1 MKTAVKTLIV
11 LIFGAAFSALLGGCA
26 TDRAVVEQAEQF
38 NTTLDKAVIHD
49 PQLESYFKR
58 IGSRIIAGAKAYDAE
73 AFKKEENKWMFS
85 KDMEF
90 HLVNSKTLNAFTTGG
105 EHMYIYNQLFQDAR
119 SEDELVAVMAHEYA
133 HVYRRHVQQGMN
145 RQYAILGAA
154 AAAGAGGYALGGSEK
169 GGQYAGLGAG
179 LAAMAGQFVGM
190 SYTRKDEAEADQ
202 YGFNF
207 YTRAGWD
214 PIRFGDFFQSMIE
227 KGYDKGPDYLSD
239 HPSLKSRLEA
249 ARQRAQ
255 SLPTNADRWRRPD
268 VASGDEFRR
277 MQQRA
282 RELGARLPDDKSLQQ
297 VQKLLAA
304 LPRSCLTPAI
314 HEDQKRAEQ
323 ELLVDVERQKRRE
336 KNPTAKR
343 NRERDRDRDRERDV
357 ISSR

>member
-1 MKTAVKTLIV
+1 MKTGTKMLVV
-11 LIFGAAFSALLGGCA
+11 LVCGLLLGSGVVGCA
-26 TDRAVVEQAEQF
+26 TDRAVVEQADQF

-49 PQLESYFKR
+49 PQLESYFQR
-58 IGSRIIAGAKAYDAE
+58 LGTRIIAGAKTYDAE
-73 AFKKEENKWMFS
+73 ASKKEENKWMFS

-105 EHMYIYNQLFQDAR
+105 EHMYIYNQLFQEAKT
-119 SEDELVAVMAHEYA
+119 EDELVAVMAHEYA

-154 AAAGAGGYALGGSEK
+154 AAAGAAGYGLGGNEK
-169 GGQYAGLGAG
+169 GGEYAGLGAG
-179 LAAMAGQFVGM
+179 VAMMAGQFVGM
-190 SYTRKDEAEADQ
+190 SYTRKDEAEADE

-214 PIRFGDFFQSMIE
+214 PKKFGDFFQHMIE

-239 HPSLKSRLEA
+239 HPSLKSRLEV
-249 ARQRAQ
+249 ARQRAEQ
-255 SLPTNADRWRRPD
+255 VERQASKWRRPEI
-268 VASGDEFRR
+268 ASLEEFRR

-304 LPRSCLTPAI
+304 LPRSCITPAI
-314 HEDQKRAEQ
+314 HEDQRKAEQ
-323 ELLVDVERQKRRE
+323 ELLYEAERE
-336 KNPTAKR
+336 KKKEK
-343 NRERDRDRDRERDV
+343 NRKADRT
-357 ISSR
+357 S

>member
-1 MKTAVKTLIV
+1 MKTALKTLIV
-11 LIFGAAFSALLGGCA
+11 LIFAAGFAGLLGGCA
-26 TDRAVVEQAEQF
+26 TDRAVVQQADEF

-49 PQLESYFKR
+49 PQLESYFQR
-58 IGSRIIAGAKAYDAE
+58 LGSRIIAGAKVYDAE
-73 AFKKEENKWMFS
+73 ASKKEENKWMFS

-105 EHMYIYNQLFQDAR
+105 EHMYIYNELFQQAK
-119 SEDELVAVMAHEYA
+119 SEDELTAVMSHEYA

-154 AAAGAGGYALGGSEK
+154 AAAGAAGYGLGGSEK
-169 GGQYAGLGAG
+169 GSEYAGLGSG
-179 LAAMAGQFVGM
+179 IAAMAGQFVGM

-207 YTRAGWD
+207 YSRAGWD
-214 PIRFGDFFQSMIE
+214 PTKFGDFFQSMID

-239 HPSLKSRLEA
+239 HPSLKSRLEL

-255 SLPTNADRWRRPD
+255 SLPPTADKWRRPD
-268 VASGDEFRR
+268 VASGDEFHR

-282 RELGARLPDDKSLQQ
+282 RDLGARLPDDKSLQQ

-323 ELLVDVERQKRRE
+323 ELLYEVDKQKKKE
-336 KNPTAKR
+336 KNKR
-343 NRERDRDRDRERDV
+343 PDREATRTDRSREV
-357 ISSR
+357 ISSN

>member
-1 MKTAVKTLIV
+1 MKTALKILSV
-11 LIFGAAFSALLGGCA
+11 LILGAGFTALLGGCA
-26 TDRAVVEQAEQF
+26 TDRAVVQQAEEF

-49 PQLESYFKR
+49 PQLESYFQR
-58 IGSRIIAGAKAYDAE
+58 LGSRIIAGAKAYDAE
-73 AFKKEENKWMFS
+73 ASKKEENKWMFS

-105 EHMYIYNQLFQDAR
+105 EHMYIYNALFQQAKT
-119 SEDELVAVMAHEYA
+119 EDELVAVMSHEYA

-154 AAAGAGGYALGGSEK
+154 AAAGAAGYGIGGSEK
-169 GGQYAGLGAG
+169 GSQYAGMGAG
-179 LAAMAGQFVGM
+179 IAAMAGQFVGM

-207 YTRAGWD
+207 YSRAGWD
-214 PIRFGDFFQSMIE
+214 PMKFGDFFQSMIE

-255 SLPTNADRWRRPD
+255 SLPPNADRWRRPP
-268 VASGDEFRR
+268 VASPGEFRQL
-277 MQQRA
+277 QQRA
-282 RELGARLPDDKSLQQ
+282 KELGARLPDDKSLQQ

-304 LPRSCLTPAI
+304 LPRSCITPAI

-323 ELLVDVERQKRRE
+323 ELLYEVEKQKKKE
-336 KNPTAKR
+336 KNPNARR
-343 NRERDRDRDRERDV
+343 NRDRDSEV

>member
-1 MKTAVKTLIV
+1 MKTALQTLIV
-11 LIFGAAFSALLGGCA
+11 LVFGAAFTALLGGCA
-26 TDRAVVEQAEQF
+26 TDKAVVQQAEEF
-38 NTTLDKAVIHD
+38 NTTLDKAVMHD
-49 PQLESYFKR
+49 PQLQSYFQR
-58 IGSRIIAGAKAYDAE
+58 LGTRIIAGAKAYDAE
-73 AFKKEENKWMFS
+73 ASQKAENKWMFS

-105 EHMYIYNQLFQDAR
+105 EHMYIYNELFQQAKT
-119 SEDELVAVMAHEYA
+119 EDELTAVMSHEYA

-154 AAAGAGGYALGGSEK
+154 AAAGAAGYGIGGSEK
-169 GGQYAGLGAG
+169 GSEYAGLGAG
-179 LAAMAGQFVGM
+179 VAAMAGQFVGM

-214 PIRFGDFFQSMIE
+214 PMKFGDFFQHMIDM
-227 KGYDKGPDYLSD
+227 GYDKGSEYLSD
-239 HPSLKSRLEA
+239 HPSLKSRLDA

-255 SLPTNADRWRRPD
+255 ALPTTAEKWRRPD
-268 VASGDEFRR
+268 VASGDEFHR

-282 RELGARLPDDKSLQQ
+282 KELGAHMPDDKSLQQ

-314 HEDQKRAEQ
+314 QDDQKRAEQ
-323 ELLVDVERQKRRE
+323 QILNEAEKTKKKDKKRDQ
-336 KNPTAKR
+336 TAR
-343 NRERDRDRDRERDV
+343 ANSARGDEV

>member
-1 MKTAVKTLIV
+1 MKTTLKTLIV
-11 LIFGAAFSALLGGCA
+11 LLCGVGLVVSLGGCA
-26 TDRAVVEQAEQF
+26 TDRAVVQQAEEF

-49 PQLESYFKR
+49 PQLQSYFQR
-58 IGSRIIAGAKAYDAE
+58 LGSRIIAGAKAYDAE
-73 AFKKEENKWMFS
+73 ASKKEENKWMFS

-119 SEDELVAVMAHEYA
+119 TEDELVAVMAHEYA

-154 AAAGAGGYALGGSEK
+154 AAAGAAGYGIGGSEK
-169 GGQYAGLGAG
+169 GSEYAGLGAG
-179 LAAMAGQFVGM
+179 IAAMAGQFVGM

-214 PIRFGDFFQSMIE
+214 PMKFGDFFQSMIE
-227 KGYDKGPDYLSD
+227 KGYDKGPEYLSD
-239 HPSLKSRLEA
+239 HPSLKSRLDA
-249 ARQRAQ
+249 SRQRAQ
-255 SLPTNADRWRRPD
+255 SLPAGSDRWRRPD
-268 VASGDEFRR
+268 IASTSEFRQ

-282 RELGARLPDDKSLQQ
+282 KELGAHLPDDKSLQQ
-297 VQKLLAA
+297 VQKLLTA

-314 HEDQKRAEQ
+314 HEDQKHAEQ
-323 ELLVDVERQKRRE
+323 QLLYEVDKQKKKD
-336 KNPTAKR
+336 KNPNAKR
-343 NRERDRDRDRERDV
+343 NRDRDRDREV

>member
-1 MKTAVKTLIV
+1 MKTTLKILSV
-11 LIFGAAFSALLGGCA
+11 LILGAGFTALLGGCA
-26 TDRAVVEQAEQF
+26 TDRAVVEQADQF

-49 PQLESYFKR
+49 PQLESYFQR
-58 IGSRIIAGAKAYDAE
+58 LGARIIAGAKAYDAE
-73 AFKKEENKWMFS
+73 ASKKDENKWMFS
-85 KDMEF
+85 KDMQF

-105 EHMYIYNQLFQDAR
+105 EHMYIYNELFQQAKT
-119 SEDELVAVMAHEYA
+119 EDELVAVMSHEYA

-154 AAAGAGGYALGGSEK
+154 AAAGAAGYGLGGSEK
-169 GGQYAGLGAG
+169 GSEYAGLGAG
-179 LAAMAGQFVGM
+179 IAAMAGQFVGM

-214 PIRFGDFFQSMIE
+214 PMKFGDFFQSMIE
-227 KGYDKGPDYLSD
+227 KGYDKGPEYLSD
-239 HPSLKSRLEA
+239 HPPLKSRLEA

-255 SLPTNADRWRRPD
+255 NLPPGADRWRRPD
-268 VASGDEFRR
+268 VANASEFRQ

-297 VQKLLAA
+297 TQKLLQA
-304 LPRSCLTPAI
+304 LPRSCITPAI

-323 ELLVDVERQKRRE
+323 EVLSAAEKQKKKER
-336 KNPTAKR
+336 NPNARR
-343 NRERDRDRDRERDV
+343 NRERDRNQEV

>member
-1 MKTAVKTLIV
+1 MKKTLKNLIV
-11 LIFGAAFSALLGGCA
+11 LVLGPGLLALLGGCA
-26 TDRAVVEQAEQF
+26 SDRAVVQQAEEF

-49 PQLESYFKR
+49 PQLESYFQR
-58 IGSRIIAGAKAYDAE
+58 LGQRVIAGAKQYDAE
-73 AFKKEENKWMFS
+73 ASKKDENKWMFS

-105 EHMYIYNQLFQDAR
+105 EHMYIYNELFQQAKT
-119 SEDELVAVMAHEYA
+119 EDELVAVMSHEYA

-154 AAAGAGGYALGGSEK
+154 AAAGAAGYAVGGSEH

-179 LAAMAGQFVGM
+179 VAAMAGQFVGM

-214 PIRFGDFFQSMIE
+214 PNKFGDFFQSMIE
-227 KGYDKGPDYLSD
+227 KGYDKGPEYLSD
-239 HPSLKSRLEA
+239 HPSLKSRLDA

-255 SLPTNADRWRRPD
+255 ALPSNADRWRRPD
-268 VASGDEFRR
+268 VASTDEFRR

-282 RELGARLPDDKSLQQ
+282 KELGAHLPDDKSLQQ
-297 VQKLLAA
+297 TQKLLQAWS
-304 LPRSCLTPAI
+304 RSCLTPAV
-314 HEDQKRAEQ
+314 HEDQKHAEQ
-323 ELLVDVERQKRRE
+323 ELLREVDRQKKRE
-336 KNPTAKR
+336 KNPNAR
-343 NRERDRDRDRERDV
+343 NRERDRDEV